1 MLYYF
6 LYPLKDV
13 WFGFNLFKYIT
24 FRAAMASFTAFLISV
39 ILGPIII
46 RWLAKMNFGQIIRK
60 DHVQELHKLHVHKEG
75 TPTMGGILILLAVV
89 GSTLI
94 WARLD
99 NKFIIIGLVGI
110 LWLGLVGF
118 IDDFLKISNQH
129 NKGLKSRAKFLGQ
142 VIIAFLIGLYL
153 YNDPQMSSTLYFPF
167 FKNAVLNLG
176 IFYILFVVLVIVG
189 SSNAVNLTDGLDGL
203 AIGCVTI
210 VALAF
215 AIISYITGNINMS
228 EYLNVYYLFGSGE
241 LTVLCSS
248 IVGAGL
254 GFLWFNCHPASV
266 FMGDTGSL
274 SLGGVIGIISVLI
287 KKELLLFFVGG
298 IFVAEALS
306 VIIQVASCKLR
317 KGKRVFRM
325 APIHHHFQLQGWHES
340 KVIIRFWII
349 AIILVLLSLA
359 SLKMR

>member
-1 MLYYF
+1 
-6 LYPLKDV
+6 
-13 WFGFNLFKYIT
+13 
-24 FRAAMASFTAFLISV
+24 
-39 ILGPIII
+39 
-46 RWLAKMNFGQIIRK
+46 
-60 DHVQELHKLHVHKEG
+60 
-75 TPTMGGILILLAVV
+75 
-89 GSTLI
+89 
-94 WARLD
+94 
-99 NKFIIIGLVGI
+99 
-110 LWLGLVGF
+110 
-118 IDDFLKISNQH
+118 
-129 NKGLKSRAKFLGQ
+129 
-142 VIIAFLIGLYL
+142 
-153 YNDPQMSSTLYFPF
+153 
-167 FKNAVLNLG
+167 
-176 IFYILFVVLVIVG
+176 
-189 SSNAVNLTDGLDGL
+189 
-203 AIGCVTI
+203 
-210 VALAF
+210 LAF

-241 LTVLCSS
+241 LTILCSA
-248 IVGAGL
+248 IVGSGL

-298 IFVAEALS
+298 IFVVEALS

-325 APIHHHFQLQGWHES
+325 APIHHHFQIQGWHES